1 MARTGAPTWARL
13 IVKACKLSHL
23 PRWRASATLMLGGDA
38 ADILAAWDVFCDL
51 FELFLGADN
60 YPLQIDTQVPYG
72 PEDLPPP

>member
-1 MARTGAPTWARL
+1 
-13 IVKACKLSHL
+13 
-23 PRWRASATLMLGGDA
+23 MLGGDA